1 MKRALNGIWTR
12 DLLITNQ
19 VLYQAELPRHEW
31 VNPSELIKSLTD
43 FGLLK
48 KTISGIRGIFGED
61 LNLKDVMEFTNNF
74 SSLIKSQK
82 CVIGRD
88 TRPSGKIIQEI
99 VSAVLMKNGIDVY
112 DLGMVPT
119 PVVFRESRKYGAGI
133 IISSS
138 HNPIEWNGM
147 KFILEGRGINE
158 NELPKIVNK
167 QEIIKSKIG
176 NIKKIKSTYVEDARK
191 IIGHIEN
198 SPKIIIDNGGGAA
211 NDFAVNLLKNIGCDV
226 EIINQEILDS
236 SRGPD
241 PTSDELTELTET
253 SKNKDI
259 GFAFDLDGDRLVVVR
274 KGEKLTPDI
283 TLGLG
288 VVKSL
293 ELGYKKF
300 VLSLDTSVS
309 IEKFIKEKGGT
320 VVRSKVGEANVI
332 EEMIKNDSQA
342 GGEGSSAGF
351 ILPEFNYCREGI
363 LTSGLIASMLENSKF
378 SEIIKY
384 MENYFQIREKIK
396 IDSNYHDKIIENVKN
411 DLIKKYSKIDTRDG
425 IKVIMDDDTWILIR
439 KSNTED
445 IIRISGESNNEEKCK
460 KIINNTI
467 EMVKEYYDKIKWK

>member
-1 MKRALNGIWTR
+1 M
-12 DLLITNQ
+12 
-19 VLYQAELPRHEW
+19 
-31 VNPSELIKSLTD
+31 
-43 FGLLK
+43 K

-274 KGEKLTPDI
+274 KGEKQTPDI

-467 EMVKEYYDKIKWK
+467 EMVKEYYDKIK

>member
-1 MKRALNGIWTR
+1 M
-12 DLLITNQ
+12 
-19 VLYQAELPRHEW
+19 
-31 VNPSELIKSLTD
+31 
-43 FGLLK
+43 K

-226 EIINQEILDS
+226 EIINQEILDC

-274 KGEKLTPDI
+274 KGEKQTPDI

-460 KIINNTI
+460 KIMNNTM
-467 EMVKEYYDKIKWK
+467 EMVKEYYDKIK